1 MLLAALGP
9 ALDDLGALERATVQL
24 CRRYPV
30 DRLVYLAV
38 DDMMDRVVE
47 TLAKRTV
54 GEAVSD
60 ASLWSRAVE
69 RCGAASSEEIRRFVA
84 LELER
89 QKIREIETLAAPGAV
104 AVELLAGRIVL
115 LTDVLKSLRVDD
127 VYSCAIVAYGS
138 PEEPVIVQRAERW
151 FVSPGPVRASGGMLL
166 FEDEGGV
173 ELTLLDASSNPMH
186 TRRLM
191 DGTAARLRIA
201 GEANG

>member
-30 DRLVYLAV
+30 DRLVYLAA

-47 TLAKRTV
+47 VLAKRTV
-54 GEAVSD
+54 GEVVSD
-60 ASLWSRAVE
+60 AALWSRAVE
-69 RCGAASSEEIRRFVA
+69 RCRGASPEVIRSFVA

-115 LTDVLKSLRVDD
+115 MTDVLKSLSPDD
-127 VYSCAIVAYGS
+127 VYSSAIVAYGS
-138 PEEPVIVQRAERW
+138 LEQPVIAQRAERW
-151 FVSPGPVRASGGMLL
+151 FVSPGPVRASAGMLL
-166 FEDEGGV
+166 FEDDGGV
-173 ELTLLDASSNPMH
+173 EMTLLDPSSNPMH

-191 DGTAARLRIA
+191 DAAEARLRVS

>member
-30 DRLVYLAV
+30 DRLVYLAA

-47 TLAKRTV
+47 ALAKRTV

-60 ASLWSRAVE
+60 RALWSRAVE
-69 RCGAASSEEIRRFVA
+69 RCGGASPEAIRSFVA

-115 LTDVLKSLRVDD
+115 MTDVLRSLRPDD
-127 VYSCAIVAYGS
+127 VYSSAIVAYGS
-138 PEEPVIVQRAERW
+138 LEQPVIAQRAERW
-151 FVSPGPVRASGGMLL
+151 FVSPGPVRASAGMLL
-166 FEDEGGV
+166 FEDDGGV
-173 ELTLLDASSNPMH
+173 ELTLLDASSKPMH

-191 DGTAARLRIA
+191 DATEARLRVS
-201 GEANG
+201 GEASG

>member
-1 MLLAALGP
+1 M
-9 ALDDLGALERATVQL
+9 QL

-30 DRLVYLAV
+30 DRLVYLAA

-47 TLAKRTV
+47 ALAKRTV

-60 ASLWSRAVE
+60 RALWSRAVE
-69 RCGAASSEEIRRFVA
+69 RCGGASPEAIRSFVA

-115 LTDVLKSLRVDD
+115 MTDVLRSLRPDD
-127 VYSCAIVAYGS
+127 VYSSAIVAYGS
-138 PEEPVIVQRAERW
+138 LEQPVIAQRAERW
-151 FVSPGPVRASGGMLL
+151 FVSPGPVRASAGMLL
-166 FEDEGGV
+166 FEDDGGV
-173 ELTLLDASSNPMH
+173 ELTLLDASSKPMH

-191 DGTAARLRIA
+191 DATEARLRVS
-201 GEANG
+201 GEASG